1 MVTPRMRMGF
11 NIGMQEVFQHVN
23 GDFTLTI
30 RLQIERSAESQIR
43 SENLEKLFPEAAGE
57 PWIAI

>member
-11 NIGMQEVFQHVN
+11 DIRTQEVFQHVN
-23 GDFTLTI
+23 GDLTLTI
-30 RLQIERSAESQIR
+30 RLSMERGVESQIR
-43 SENLEKLFPEAAGE
+43 SKNLEKLFSESAGE